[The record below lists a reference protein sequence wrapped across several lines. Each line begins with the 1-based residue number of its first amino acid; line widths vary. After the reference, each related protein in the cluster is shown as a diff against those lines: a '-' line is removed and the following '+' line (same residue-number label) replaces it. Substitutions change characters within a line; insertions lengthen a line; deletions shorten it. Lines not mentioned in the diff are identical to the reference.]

1 MAQKPEKP
9 RPDFPL
15 FAHNAGVWAKKI
27 RGKIHYFGP
36 WSDPQGAENRYL
48 NEMEYLNAGRK
59 PPRGGLTVDQ
69 LLGIFYGDKVNQ
81 HTEGSI
87 TDVCLKEYKTTCDVI
102 LAHFGPTLEV
112 EPLTH
117 EEFSELR
124 QALAKGKQ
132 GQAYSPTTIKRR
144 LTIARMIF
152 ALGSEQLRLPLPYKK
167 PLQSPSKLLIRRR
180 QRERGVRMYSA
191 AEIRKLV
198 KAAEPRLKAMILL
211 GINCAFGPT
220 DCETLPARAIEN
232 DWLTHPRSKTE
243 VDRRCPL
250 WPETAKALKTLVGDG
265 NHVFNGRV
273 WSRHVIARQFAE
285 LCKTCKVK
293 NHGHYSLRRTF
304 ETIAT
309 TADVNQAVIDAIMGH
324 TRNDM
329 ASVYRQKIFDQQ
341 LRKCVDHVRAWYLGK
356 VALI

>member
-27 RGKIHYFGP
+27 RGKIHYFGG

-117 EEFSELR
+117 EEFS
-124 QALAKGKQ
+124 
-132 GQAYSPTTIKRR
+132 
-144 LTIARMIF
+144 
-152 ALGSEQLRLPLPYKK
+152 
-167 PLQSPSKLLIRRR
+167 
-180 QRERGVRMYSA
+180 
-191 AEIRKLV
+191 
-198 KAAEPRLKAMILL
+198 
-211 GINCAFGPT
+211 
-220 DCETLPARAIEN
+220 
-232 DWLTHPRSKTE
+232 
-243 VDRRCPL
+243 
-250 WPETAKALKTLVGDG
+250 
-265 NHVFNGRV
+265 
-273 WSRHVIARQFAE
+273 
-285 LCKTCKVK
+285 
-293 NHGHYSLRRTF
+293 
-304 ETIAT
+304 
-309 TADVNQAVIDAIMGH
+309 
-324 TRNDM
+324 
-329 ASVYRQKIFDQQ
+329 
-341 LRKCVDHVRAWYLGK
+341 
-356 VALI
+356 